1 MASSFIQ
8 DITINVSTA
17 VVTLTGET
25 FIPLILGGG
34 AGDIAVE
41 TVTATSEMADLGYL
55 TTDDEYLM
63 LSAMLAQDVSPSTV
77 KVARCTPA
85 TSTGYV
91 AALDSLEELGEAFYS
106 VCIDE
111 YQDATIQ
118 AAVAT
123 WCAAND
129 KLFIALN
136 DDVTCAD
143 VTTIGSQDRTAVIVH
158 DSITGRPDAAI
169 VGLCMPVTPWATNWH
184 WKELNGVTA
193 NAYNRTQL
201 GVIRTA
207 KGIGLQG
214 NNGSGIYTNYG
225 RTTSGKSIML
235 QIGQDWIT
243 DQLNIEIYSLLLR
256 NKNVPID
263 DTGIAQVESVV
274 RSVLKRAGDQG
285 IIGKAVTQNDR
296 DIYSDDKVY
305 LYKVTVPLRADLST
319 NDRSTGNLS
328 GVKFIAY
335 SAGSIDSVVITG
347 TITI

>member
-1 MASSFIQ
+1 MSFIQ

-17 VVTLTGET
+17 IVTLTGET

-34 AGDIAVE
+34 AGAISVE

-91 AALDSLEELGEAFYS
+91 AALNSLEELGEEFYV

-111 YQDATIQ
+111 YEDATIQ
-118 AAVAT
+118 SAVAT

-136 DDVTCAD
+136 NDVTCAD
-143 VTTIGSQDRTAVIVH
+143 VTAIGSQDRTAVIVH
-158 DSITGRPDAAI
+158 DSATGRPDAAL
-169 VGLCMPVTPWATNWH
+169 VGLCMPIKPWATNWK
-184 WKELNGVTA
+184 WKKLNGVA
-193 NAYNRTQL
+193 ESAYTRTQL
-201 GVIRTA
+201 GTIRTA
-207 KGIGLQG
+207 KAIGLQG
-214 NNGSGIYTNYG
+214 NNGSGIYSNYG

-243 DQLNIEIYSLLLR
+243 NQLNIELYSLLLR
-256 NKNVPID
+256 NSNIPID
-263 DTGIAQVESVV
+263 DSGIAQVEAVI
-274 RSVLKRAGDQG
+274 RSVLKRAGDEG
-285 IIGKAVTQNDR
+285 IIGKAITQNDR
-296 DIYSDDKVY
+296 DLYSDDKQY
-305 LYKVTVPLRADLST
+305 LYKVTVPLRSELST
-319 NDRSTGNLS
+319 NDRANGNLS

-335 SAGSIDSVVITG
+335 SAGSVDSIVVTG
-347 TITI
+347 TVTI